1 MFKHS
6 TLNVESLHRVVAM
19 LVATA
24 VLAVSV
30 GIYNTADAANLVQVS
45 NTLSDSDVSSLSN
58 HTISFRLATTS
69 AGITTGQTIIVAFDT
84 NFNFGSLAIGDIDLS
99 KNGSDQT
106 LAAGAALNTWGT
118 VVNTG
123 AKTITFTAGSG
134 TAVGAASD
142 VFIVKA
148 GTNAT
153 GGTNRVTNPT
163 AGSYEFV
170 VTTAAGADTGRT
182 RVAILDNVDVTAI
195 VNTSF
200 VFTVSGLATSTAVNG
215 TSTTGSTT
223 ATAIPFGVLTAGQ
236 IKTMAQRLNVTTN
249 ARNGF
254 VVTVEQD
261 QNLLSSTGAD
271 IDGFIDGAYTNTP
284 TAWVSPTNNIANENT
299 WGHWGL
305 TTMDSNLNAQ
315 VGGGSFAGTLF
326 VAASTTPR
334 SIFAHTGP
342 SDGTTNDIGSTTV
355 GYQIQIS
362 PLQEAGDDYN
372 TVLTYIATPTF

>member
-1 MFKHS
+1 MQKIS
-6 TLNVESLHRVVAM
+6 TSVEALHRVVAM
-19 LVATA
+19 LVAAAVVATSIGFYSTA
-24 VLAVSV
+24 
-30 GIYNTADAANLVQVS
+30 NAANLTLVS
-45 NTLSDSDVSSLSN
+45 NTLSDSDVSALSN
-58 HTISFRLATTS
+58 HTVRFTLATSS
-69 AGITTGQTIIVAFDT
+69 AGVATGQTIVVAFPGG
-84 NFNFGSLAIGDIDLS
+84 FNLGSVALGDIDMS
-99 KNGSDQT
+99 IDGVDQT
-106 LAAGAALNTWGT
+106 LAGGAGVNTWG
-118 VVNTG
+118 VGVSGQN
-123 AKTITFTAGSG
+123 ITFTAGTG
-134 TAVGAASD
+134 TSFATATDAIIIRV
-142 VFIVKA
+142 

-163 AGSYEFV
+163 AGSYEFL
-170 VTTAAGADTGRT
+170 VTAGADTGRT

-200 VFTVSGLATSTAVNG
+200 TFVVDGLATSTSING

-223 ATAIPFGVLTAGQ
+223 PSAIPFGVLTAGE
-236 IKTMAQRLNVTTN
+236 IKTMAQRLSVTTN

-284 TAWVSPTNNIANENT
+284 AAWVAPTNSISNENT

-305 TTMDSNLNAQ
+305 TSEDADLN
-315 VGGGSFAGTLF
+315 GDEFGSALF

-334 SIFAHTGP
+334 QIFSHTGP
-342 SDGTTNDIGSTTV
+342 SDGLEPNIGRTQV

-372 TVLTYIATPTF
+372 TILTYIATPTF

>member
-6 TLNVESLHRVVAM
+6 TITVESLHRVVAM

-24 VLAVSV
+24 VLAMSV
-30 GIYNTADAANLVQVS
+30 GYFNNAQAANLSVIS
-45 NTLSDSDVSSLSN
+45 NTLSDSDISALSN
-58 HTISFRLATTS
+58 HTIQFTIPTS
-69 AGITTGQTIIVAFDT
+69 SPGVIAGGTIVVTFPAGFNLGTSSVAFGDVD
-84 NFNFGSLAIGDIDLS
+84 FAI
-99 KNGSDQT
+99 NGAEQT
-106 LAAGAALNTWGT
+106 LAAAAAGATWGAAVSGQNLTLTSATG
-118 VVNTG
+118 VV
-123 AKTITFTAGSG
+123 TAGQ
-134 TAVGAASD
+134 V
-142 VFIVKA
+142 VRIRV
-148 GTNAT
+148 GTNAVT
-153 GGTNRVTNPT
+153 GGTGTNRVTNPGT
-163 AGSYEFV
+163 TDSYEFV
-170 VTTAAGADTGRT
+170 VTAGAADSGRT

-200 VFTVSGLATSTAVNG
+200 VFTVAGLATSTAVNG

-261 QNLLSSTGAD
+261 GNLQSSTGAD

-284 TAWVSPTNNIANENT
+284 ATWAAPTNSIGDENT

-305 TTMDSNLNAQ
+305 TSEDSNLNSDEF
-315 VGGGSFAGTLF
+315 GSALF

-334 SIFAHTGP
+334 QIFSHSGP
-342 SDGTTNDIGSTTV
+342 SDGTTADIGETDI

>member
-1 MFKHS
+1 MQKIS
-6 TLNVESLHRVVAM
+6 TSVEALHRVVAM
-19 LVATA
+19 LVAA
-24 VLAVSV
+24 ALVVVSV
-30 GIYNTADAANLVQVS
+30 GFYGTAQAANLTQVS
-45 NTLSDSDVSSLSN
+45 NTLSDSDVSALSN
-58 HTISFRLATTS
+58 HTIRFSLATTS
-69 AGITTGQTIIVAFDT
+69 AGVATAQTIVVAFPAG
-84 NFNFGSLAIGDIDLS
+84 FALGSVALGDIDMS
-99 KNGSDQT
+99 IDGVDQT
-106 LAAGAALNTWGT
+106 LAGASGANTWG
-118 VVNTG
+118 VAVAGQN
-123 AKTITFTAGSG
+123 ITFTAGTG
-134 TAVGAASD
+134 TAFATATDAIIIRV
-142 VFIVKA
+142 

-170 VTTAAGADTGRT
+170 VTAGADTGRT

-200 VFTVSGLATSTAVNG
+200 TFVVAGLATSTDVNG

-236 IKTMAQRLNVTTN
+236 PKVMGQQLSVTTN

-261 QNLLSSTGAD
+261 QNLLSATGAD

-284 TAWVSPTNNIANENT
+284 TAWVAPTNNIGNENT

-305 TTMDSNLNAQ
+305 TSEDSNLNADEF
-315 VGGGSFAGTLF
+315 GSALF

-334 SIFAHTGP
+334 QVFSHSGP
-342 SDGTTNDIGSTTV
+342 ADGTTADIGRTEV
-355 GYQIQIS
+355 GYAIQIT

-372 TVLTYIATPTF
+372 TILTYIATPTF